1 MPQRVLHLFCIA
13 ILAAGAG
20 FAQESTSQPNAPTV
34 STPTASPSAA
44 ATPATA
50 LRDVLSAACSQ
61 SQTDFARFLTARNK
75 QAFARMTPSARIA
88 LMKRFVLL
96 NESSGASH
104 PPLPD
109 PRRHH

>member
-1 MPQRVLHLFCIA
+1 MPQRVLLLFCIA
-13 ILAAGAG
+13 FLAAGAG
-20 FAQESTSQPNAPTV
+20 LAQESTSQPSAPAVTV
-34 STPTASPSAA
+34 PAAATPAA

-75 QAFARMTPSARIA
+75 QAFARMTSLARIA